1 MQTRTLDLSL
11 DAFGAAPTPA
21 RVEIAVLSPGERLK
35 RAGLAFGALL
45 AVALIALPIPLVHFV
60 LVPAALL
67 GAVGLAV
74 VRLRQP
80 EIFRSVEGTCPL
92 CAAGQTFSVMGR
104 FRLPKTLHCAACHR
118 ELTLAEVGQ
127 GGGRASGR

>member
-21 RVEIAVLSPGERLK
+21 RAEIVVLSPGERLK

-74 VRLRQP
+74 LRLRQP
-80 EIFRSVEGTCPL
+80 GTCPL
-92 CAAGQTFSVMGR
+92 CGAQQTFSVMGR

-118 ELTLAEVGQ
+118 ELTLAEVGP
-127 GGGRASGR
+127 GGGRGTSPRVSNPG